1 MAATDGKTVYLLD
14 VSYFTFRAYHALPPL
29 NTSEGVPTNAV
40 HGVANM
46 LDKLVRVNG
55 ARYIAA
61 CFDSPGD
68 TFRNEIYPD
77 YKANRDDPDEDLKV
91 QFPLVER
98 LVRAMAIPAV
108 RIQEYEADDLLATL
122 AHRLSS
128 EADEVVIV
136 TGDKD
141 LMQCVNERVS
151 LYDPGKNKRFREPEV
166 IDKFGV
172 PPQAVT
178 DVQGLMG
185 DSTDNIPGVRGVGP
199 KTAAALIGH
208 FGSMAAMLDRIDE
221 IESLP
226 IRGAK
231 GVRKKIEEGREAAL
245 LSKKLAT
252 VCVDAPVDLDL
263 EDLRFDS
270 PHTEELVR
278 LAEEL
283 EMVNFAARI
292 RAALGDADS
301 TGDRLSAG
309 ASEGRKSTT
318 QGGQT
323 PNADG
328 GQEGASDT
336 ASATAAAAA
345 EDELFPVAW
354 DELDLSGEV
363 AFVLYGDADEQ
374 PRMAVSAAG
383 SRALV
388 NGAAA
393 ITKFAGACAEAGGS
407 PSGFD
412 LKRLCREHGAQ
423 AGALSVDIGLAS
435 YLYDSSAGSHDIAGV
450 ADRFLG
456 EAAASPGPF
465 AVSLATSLEQVER
478 LIPLMRERLLDH
490 EQTALYSD
498 LELPLLG
505 VLADIEARGIRLDV
519 GLLAKLSDDFGKRMK
534 ELVERIYAAA
544 GTEFN
549 VLSPVQ
555 LRQVLFER
563 LSLPTRGV
571 KKTKTGL
578 STDSDTLEALSE
590 HHELPALILDYR
602 GLAKLRSTY
611 VDQLPRLV
619 DSKDRIHTSLN
630 QTVTA
635 TGRLSSNDPNLQNI
649 PIRTSDGA
657 QIRKAFGAARGKVL
671 LSADYNQIELRVL
684 AHLSKDATLCDSF
697 QKGEDIHTATA
708 AEVEGLDPSA
718 VTAEMR
724 RHAKV
729 INYGIIY
736 GMGAVRMA
744 RELKITRDAASK
756 YIERYFNRYSG
767 VSEFYDQIREHARRH
782 GYVSTL
788 MGRRRYLPDIDSDHG
803 GRRQLAERVATNTP
817 IQGSAADIIKLAMV
831 NLYRDLEAEGLESA
845 MVLQIHDELLLECP
859 KAEVEAAER
868 LTRRAMESAVSL
880 DVPVVVDIGMGK
892 NWAEAH

>member
-1 MAATDGKTVYLLD
+1 MPASDGKTVYLLD

-128 EADEVVIV
+128 QADEVVIV

-151 LYDPGKNKRFREPEV
+151 LYDPGKNKHFREPEV
-166 IDKFGV
+166 VEKFGV
-172 PPQAVT
+172 PPGAVT

-208 FGSMAAMLDRIDE
+208 FGSMAAMLERIEE

-231 GVRKKIEEGREAAL
+231 GVRKKVEEGRDAAL

-270 PHTEELVR
+270 PHTEELVS

-292 RAALGDADS
+292 RAALGDAES
-301 TGDRLSAG
+301 GEAASSART
-309 ASEGRKSTT
+309 SD
-318 QGGQT
+318 
-323 PNADG
+323 DG
-328 GQEGASDT
+328 SGTSP
-336 ASATAAAAA
+336 TAAAADSA
-345 EDELFPVAW
+345 TPAVEEPDDIFPVTW
-354 DELDLSGEV
+354 DKLDLSGEV

-374 PRMAVSAAG
+374 PRLAISAAG
-383 SRALV
+383 SRALAS
-388 NGAAA
+388 GAAE
-393 ITKFAGACAEAGGS
+393 ITKFAKACAQAGGA

-412 LKRLCREHGAQ
+412 LKRLCREHGAKP
-423 AGALSVDIGLAS
+423 GALSIDIGLAS
-435 YLYDSSAGSHDIAGV
+435 YLFDSSAGAHDLAGV
-450 ADRFLG
+450 ADRFLK
-456 EAAASPGPF
+456 EAAAAPGPF
-465 AVSLATSLEQVER
+465 AASMAASLEQVER
-478 LIPLMRERLLDH
+478 LIPLMRERLTDH
-490 EQTALYSD
+490 EQTALYAD
-498 LELPLLG
+498 LELPLLA
-505 VLADIEARGIRLDV
+505 VLADIESRGIRLDI
-519 GLLAKLSDDFGKRMK
+519 GLLAKLSDEFGKRMK

-611 VDQLPRLV
+611 VDQLPKLV

-657 QIRKAFGAARGKVL
+657 QIRKAFGTARGKVL

-684 AHLSKDATLCDSF
+684 AHLSLDATLCESF
-697 QKGEDIHTATA
+697 RKGEDIHTATA
-708 AEVEGLDPSA
+708 AEVEGLDPSD

-744 RELKITRDAASK
+744 RELKITRDEAAK
-756 YIERYFNRYSG
+756 YIERYFKRYSG
-767 VSEFYDQIREHARRH
+767 VSKFYEQMREHARRH
-782 GYVSTL
+782 GYVATL

-880 DVPVVVDIGMGK
+880 EVPVVVDIGMGK